1 LTLIKVKR
9 VIIIIYLI
17 FCINCPYLRSTQRL
31 FKHLLFEESFTRY
44 KTYVIIACAQS
55 IDSEVRREI
64 DKENLEFSEDESSLS
79 ESVSFSGYVN
89 I

>member
-1 LTLIKVKR
+1 LIKVTR
-9 VIIIIYLI
+9 VIIIYL
-17 FCINCPYLRSTQRL
+17 FNLCIHCPYLRSTQRL
-31 FKHLLFEESFTRY
+31 FKHFLFEESFTRY

-55 IDSEVRREI
+55 IESEVIRES
-64 DKENLEFSEDESSLS
+64 DKENFEFGVDESSLS